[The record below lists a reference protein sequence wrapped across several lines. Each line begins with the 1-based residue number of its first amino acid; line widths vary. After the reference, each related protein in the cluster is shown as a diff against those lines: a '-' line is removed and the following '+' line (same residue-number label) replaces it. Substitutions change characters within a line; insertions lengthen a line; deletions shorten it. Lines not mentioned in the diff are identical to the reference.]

1 MLGQSTECHHIH
13 PSRDL
18 QNSVCQFC
26 FSEQIPKVLQQN
38 LSFQNVF
45 GEHYSKVVMLAGQ
58 WLYFILHVS
67 FERATIEL
75 C

>member
-18 QNSVCQFC
+18 RNSVCQFC

-45 GEHYSKVVMLAGQ
+45 GEHYNKVVMLAGQ
-58 WLYFILHVS
+58 
-67 FERATIEL
+67 
-75 C
+75 